1 MENQQM
7 KNRHII
13 NKGLLIPILFTLLL
27 PPVCSLI
34 LGYEFSGQRVT
45 HVPTA
50 IVDHDNSTLSRN
62 LTDKISLNDAFDIKY
77 FGQENDVVK
86 KLIESGEIATG
97 IIIPKNFSSDMLNGQ
112 APEILVIYDGT
123 QMAMAGA
130 VKTGIS
136 EVLGTIRSG
145 YLLQVMQGKLNL
157 TPAEAQ
163 NYIQPIA
170 YTTRI
175 LGNPAKSTPTFI
187 LQGILVNIVQVAVFL
202 LGIEMFD
209 KKNKRFSAYFK
220 KGIFCGLAG
229 TLSAVGTL
237 WIHINLFKSPFNG
250 SAIPVLVLT
259 VLNMTGMANIGI
271 LLSLLTK
278 EKQLAVEFATLIM
291 ATLLLAGYTFPV
303 VAMTDLFQKVSK
315 FIPISYYV
323 IPLRDVTL
331 LGTTLQ
337 QVLPDIYWLL
347 KFMLYTWLGIL
358 FACKFGELRSLIS
371 SFISTRRGKEAKEV

>member
-1 MENQQM
+1 M

-13 NKGLLIPILFTLLL
+13 NKGLLIPLLFTLLL

-45 HVPTA
+45 HVPA
-50 IVDHDNSTLSRN
+50 AVIDHDNFALSRN
-62 LTDKISLNDAFDIKY
+62 LTDKISSNDAFDIKY
-77 FGQENDVVK
+77 FGQENDAVE
-86 KLIESGEIATG
+86 KLIESGEVAAG
-97 IIIPKNFSSDMLNGQ
+97 VIIPKNFSSDMLSGQ
-112 APEILVIYDGT
+112 TPEILVIYDGT

-163 NYIQPIA
+163 NYMQPIA

-175 LGNPAKSTPTFI
+175 LGNPAKSTPTFF
-187 LQGILVNIVQVAVFL
+187 LQGILVNIAQVSVFL

-209 KKNKRFSAYFK
+209 KKNKRFPAYFK

-237 WIHINLFKSPFNG
+237 WIQINLFQSPFNG

-259 VLNMTGMANIGI
+259 LLNMTGIANIGI

-291 ATLLLAGYTFPV
+291 ATLLLAGYTFPA

-315 FIPISYYV
+315 FIPFTHYGL
-323 IPLRDVTL
+323 PLRDVTL

-347 KFMLYTWLGIL
+347 KFVLCTWLGIL
-358 FACKFGELRSLIS
+358 FACKFGEWQSLIS
-371 SFISTRRGKEAKEV
+371 GFISARRGKEAKEA

>member
-1 MENQQM
+1 M

>member
-1 MENQQM
+1 M
-7 KNRHII
+7 
-13 NKGLLIPILFTLLL
+13 
-27 PPVCSLI
+27 
-34 LGYEFSGQRVT
+34 
-45 HVPTA
+45 
-50 IVDHDNSTLSRN
+50 
-62 LTDKISLNDAFDIKY
+62 
-77 FGQENDVVK
+77 
-86 KLIESGEIATG
+86 IESGEIATG

-157 TPAEAQ
+157 TPAETQ

-175 LGNPAKSTPTFI
+175 LGNPAKSTANFF
-187 LQGILVNIVQVAVFL
+187 LQGILVNIVQVAVFI

-209 KKNKRFSAYFK
+209 KKKKRFLVYFK

-229 TLSAVGTL
+229 TLSTVVTL
-237 WIHINLFKSPFNG
+237 WIQIDWFKSPFNG
-250 SAIPVLVLT
+250 STIPILVLT
-259 VLNMTGMANIGI
+259 VLNMTGIANIGI

-278 EKQLAVEFATLIM
+278 EKLPAVEFATPIM

-315 FIPISYYV
+315 FIPFAYYV

-331 LGTTLQ
+331 LGATLQ

-347 KFMLYTWLGIL
+347 KFILYTWFGIL

-371 SFISTRRGKEAKEV
+371 GFISTRRGKEAKEV